1 MGKGTSRRGRPRGA
15 KSARKSRA
23 TQTSRPVMKKIR
35 NPKKAYSKPVR
46 DQMIMRR
53 AGVVETKVRVDS
65 DISAVNGHTEE
76 NDWLQPLSWKPL
88 GYSNLQGVANI
99 GTNAFSWIPLQ
110 SFTRI
115 SRGLGDD
122 QMIGNNITSKF
133 LKVKCQFRFPNNE
146 YILRDSGG
154 DITQPDQRNLN
165 LFVENQCK
173 LYFICG
179 WVTKHLGRPIQIS
192 QAGDGFLAKQVD
204 EAFLAR
210 YVCDQVEPY
219 FNDDTDKLEFR
230 PKQTTNIRIDHYSR
244 VRPNLT
250 ETIPVQGRPEQVWQN
265 IPGGEPTVA
274 VHAQGSIPDVYKSF
288 TWKTGRKVQMTL
300 GVPSAENAPG
310 TDTQNYYPNDS
321 WIPFCIT
328 YNPDYE
334 ELLKQ
339 WVDPP
344 SPGSEPYY
352 QKVCQIQFRH
362 NSAHYYTD
370 G

>member
-1 MGKGTSRRGRPRGA
+1 
-15 KSARKSRA
+15 
-23 TQTSRPVMKKIR
+23 MKKIT
-35 NPKKAYSKPVR
+35 NAKQAYKKPVR
-46 DQMIMRR
+46 NQMMLRR

-65 DISAVNGHTEE
+65 DVAAINGHTEE
-76 NDWLQPLSWKPL
+76 NDWLQPLAWKPL
-88 GYSNLQGVANI
+88 GYSNLQGVANL

-122 QMIGNNITSKF
+122 QMIGNNITSKY
-133 LKVKCQFRFPNNE
+133 LTVKCQFRFPNNS
-146 YILRDSGG
+146 YILRENGG
-154 DITQPDQRNLN
+154 DIEQATQRNLN
-165 LFVENQCK
+165 VFIENQCK

-179 WVTKHLGRPIQIS
+179 WVTKNLGRPIQIS

-210 YVCDQVEPY
+210 YVCDQIEPY

-230 PKQTTNIRIDHYSR
+230 PKVTTNIKIEHYSR
-244 VRPNLT
+244 VKPNLNEAIAT
-250 ETIPVQGRPEQVWQN
+250 QGSPPNTWESD
-265 IPGGEPTVA
+265 PGGINPDWKIA
-274 VHAQGSIPDVYKSF
+274 AHGSIPDVYKSWTF
-288 TWKTGRKVQMTL
+288 KTGRKIQMTL
-300 GVPSAENAPG
+300 GTPAAENAAN

-321 WIPFCIT
+321 WIPFCIA

-334 ELLKQ
+334 GLLDQ
-339 WVDPP
+339 FVEPN
-344 SPGSEPYY
+344 SPGTDPYY

-370 G
+370 S

>member
-1 MGKGTSRRGRPRGA
+1 MPSGRARQRRTKVGK
-15 KSARKSRA
+15 KN
-23 TQTSRPVMKKIR
+23 MKKIT
-35 NPKKAYSKPVR
+35 NAKQAYKKPVR
-46 DQMIMRR
+46 NQMMLRR

-65 DISAVNGHTEE
+65 DVAAINGHTEE
-76 NDWLQPLSWKPL
+76 NDWLQPLAWKPL
-88 GYSNLQGVANI
+88 GYSNLQGVANL

-122 QMIGNNITSKF
+122 QMIGNNITSKY
-133 LKVKCQFRFPNNE
+133 LTVKCQFRFPNNS
-146 YILRDSGG
+146 YILRENGG
-154 DITQPDQRNLN
+154 DIEQATQRNLN
-165 LFVENQCK
+165 VFIENQCK

-179 WVTKHLGRPIQIS
+179 WVTKNLGRPIQIS

-210 YVCDQVEPY
+210 YVCDQIEPY

-230 PKQTTNIRIDHYSR
+230 PKVTTNIKIEHYSR
-244 VRPNLT
+244 VKPNLNEAIAT
-250 ETIPVQGRPEQVWQN
+250 QGSPPNTWESD
-265 IPGGEPTVA
+265 PGGINPDWKIA
-274 VHAQGSIPDVYKSF
+274 AHGSIPDVYKSWTF
-288 TWKTGRKVQMTL
+288 KTGRKIQMTL
-300 GVPSAENAPG
+300 GTPAAENAAN

-321 WIPFCIT
+321 WIPFCIA

-334 ELLKQ
+334 GLLDQ
-339 WVDPP
+339 FVEPN
-344 SPGSEPYY
+344 SPGTDPYY

-370 G
+370 S

>member
-1 MGKGTSRRGRPRGA
+1 MPKGGKRGRPKG
-15 KSARKSRA
+15 RKN
-23 TQTSRPVMKKIR
+23 TQPMRKINSTR
-35 NPKKAYSKPVR
+35 KAYSKPVR
-46 DQMIMRR
+46 NQMMLRR

-65 DISAVNGHTEE
+65 DVAAVNGHTEE
-76 NDWLQPLSWKPL
+76 NDWLQPLAWKPL
-88 GYSNLQGVANI
+88 GYSNLVDVANL
-99 GTNAFSWIPLQ
+99 GTNAFGWVPLQ

-122 QMIGNNITSKF
+122 QMIGNNITSKY
-133 LKVKCQFRFPNNE
+133 LKVKAQFRFPNNK
-146 YILRDSGG
+146 YILRQNGG
-154 DITQPDQRNLN
+154 DIEVEQERNLN
-165 LFVENQCK
+165 VFIENQCK

-179 WVTKHLGRPIQIS
+179 WVTKHMGRPIQIS
-192 QAGDGFLAKQVD
+192 RSGDGLLAKQVTED
-204 EAFLAR
+204 SLAR

-230 PKQTTNIRIDHYSR
+230 PRSTTNIRIEHYSR
-244 VRPNLT
+244 VKPALDSAIATKGKPQEDWSSGENPNW
-250 ETIPVQGRPEQVWQN
+250 EI
-265 IPGGEPTVA
+265 A
-274 VHAQGSIPDVYKSF
+274 AHGSIPDVYKSYTF
-288 TWKTGRKVQMTL
+288 KTGRKIQMTL
-300 GVPSAENAPG
+300 GQPAEENAPN
-310 TDTQNYYPNDS
+310 TDTQNYYPNDN

-339 WVDPP
+339 YVPAP
-344 SPGSEPYY
+344 SPGTEPYH